1 MENIGIYG
9 IKDIDT
15 HSLIQDTIKEVNTSM
30 SLLCDTLVEEA
41 ERNTTTL
48 EEYKAFMKGAAFVF
62 RCVAKRN
69 EPNKYGTP
77 QTIST
82 IQSAITHN
90 EAIKEL
96 SKSDWISVEDKLP
109 EYDERVLVYSKYK
122 ELYWISYR
130 MKDTCI
136 RKDHNGFIHPID
148 EFPITHWK
156 PIEKLEE

>member
-9 IKDIDT
+9 IKDIDI
-15 HSLIQDTIKEVNTSM
+15 HSLIQDTIKEVNTST

-82 IQSAITHN
+82 IQSAITHC
-90 EAIKEL
+90 IKL
-96 SKSDWISVEDKLP
+96 LPFMED
-109 EYDERVLVYSKYK
+109 
-122 ELYWISYR
+122 
-130 MKDTCI
+130 
-136 RKDHNGFIHPID
+136 
-148 EFPITHWK
+148 
-156 PIEKLEE
+156 IEKQEHLKLIGWLNELLVQKGENEVKIPKQFK

>member
-15 HSLIQDTIKEVNTSM
+15 HSLIQDIIKEVNTSM

-82 IQSAITHN
+82 IQSAITHC
-90 EAIKEL
+90 IKL
-96 SKSDWISVEDKLP
+96 LPFMED
-109 EYDERVLVYSKYK
+109 
-122 ELYWISYR
+122 
-130 MKDTCI
+130 
-136 RKDHNGFIHPID
+136 
-148 EFPITHWK
+148 
-156 PIEKLEE
+156 IEKQEHLKLIGWLNELLISKGEKAVTIPKQYK

>member
-9 IKDIDT
+9 IKDIDI
-15 HSLIQDTIKEVNTSM
+15 HSLIQDTIKEVNTST

-82 IQSAITHN
+82 IQSAITHC
-90 EAIKEL
+90 IKL
-96 SKSDWISVEDKLP
+96 LPFMED
-109 EYDERVLVYSKYK
+109 
-122 ELYWISYR
+122 
-130 MKDTCI
+130 
-136 RKDHNGFIHPID
+136 
-148 EFPITHWK
+148 
-156 PIEKLEE
+156 IEKQEHLKLIGWLNELLVQKGENEVTVPQSEFTDLDLAT

>member
-9 IKDIDT
+9 IKDIDI
-15 HSLIQDTIKEVNTSM
+15 HSLIQDTIKEVNTST

-82 IQSAITHN
+82 IQSAITHC
-90 EAIKEL
+90 IKL
-96 SKSDWISVEDKLP
+96 LP
-109 EYDERVLVYSKYK
+109 FMEE
-122 ELYWISYR
+122 
-130 MKDTCI
+130 
-136 RKDHNGFIHPID
+136 
-148 EFPITHWK
+148 
-156 PIEKLEE
+156 IEKQEHLKLIGWLNELLISKGEKAVTIPKQYK

>member
-1 MENIGIYG
+1 MKENIGIYG
-9 IKDIDT
+9 IKEIDT

-77 QTIST
+77 STIST
-82 IQSAITHN
+82 IQSAIQHCIKLLPFMEEMEKAEHIKLIGWLN
-90 EAIKEL
+90 EL
-96 SKSDWISVEDKLP
+96 
-109 EYDERVLVYSKYK
+109 LVQKGENEVK
-122 ELYWISYR
+122 IP
-130 MKDTCI
+130 KQF
-136 RKDHNGFIHPID
+136 K
-148 EFPITHWK
+148 
-156 PIEKLEE
+156 

>member
-9 IKDIDT
+9 IKDIDA

-82 IQSAITHN
+82 IQSAITHC
-90 EAIKEL
+90 IKL
-96 SKSDWISVEDKLP
+96 LPFMED
-109 EYDERVLVYSKYK
+109 
-122 ELYWISYR
+122 
-130 MKDTCI
+130 
-136 RKDHNGFIHPID
+136 
-148 EFPITHWK
+148 
-156 PIEKLEE
+156 IEKQEHLKLIGWLNELLISKGEKAVTIPKQYK

>member
-9 IKDIDT
+9 IKEIDT

-77 QTIST
+77 STIST
-82 IQSAITHN
+82 IQSAIQHCIKLLPFMEEMEKAEHIKLIGWLN
-90 EAIKEL
+90 EL
-96 SKSDWISVEDKLP
+96 
-109 EYDERVLVYSKYK
+109 LVQKGENEVK
-122 ELYWISYR
+122 IP
-130 MKDTCI
+130 KQF
-136 RKDHNGFIHPID
+136 K
-148 EFPITHWK
+148 
-156 PIEKLEE
+156 

>member
-82 IQSAITHN
+82 IQSAITHC
-90 EAIKEL
+90 IKL
-96 SKSDWISVEDKLP
+96 LP
-109 EYDERVLVYSKYK
+109 FMEE
-122 ELYWISYR
+122 
-130 MKDTCI
+130 
-136 RKDHNGFIHPID
+136 
-148 EFPITHWK
+148 
-156 PIEKLEE
+156 IEKQEHLKLIGWLNELLISKGEKAVTIPKQYK

>member
-1 MENIGIYG
+1 
-9 IKDIDT
+9 
-15 HSLIQDTIKEVNTSM
+15 M

-82 IQSAITHN
+82 IQSAITHC
-90 EAIKEL
+90 IKL
-96 SKSDWISVEDKLP
+96 LPFMED
-109 EYDERVLVYSKYK
+109 
-122 ELYWISYR
+122 
-130 MKDTCI
+130 
-136 RKDHNGFIHPID
+136 
-148 EFPITHWK
+148 
-156 PIEKLEE
+156 IEKQEHLKLIGWLNELLVQKGENEVKIPKQFK

>member
-15 HSLIQDTIKEVNTSM
+15 HSLIQDTIKEVNTST

-82 IQSAITHN
+82 IQSAITHC
-90 EAIKEL
+90 IKL
-96 SKSDWISVEDKLP
+96 LP
-109 EYDERVLVYSKYK
+109 FMEE
-122 ELYWISYR
+122 
-130 MKDTCI
+130 
-136 RKDHNGFIHPID
+136 
-148 EFPITHWK
+148 
-156 PIEKLEE
+156 IEKQEHLKLIGWLNELLISKGEKAVTIPKQYK

>member
-82 IQSAITHN
+82 IQSAITHC
-90 EAIKEL
+90 IKL
-96 SKSDWISVEDKLP
+96 LPFMED
-109 EYDERVLVYSKYK
+109 
-122 ELYWISYR
+122 
-130 MKDTCI
+130 
-136 RKDHNGFIHPID
+136 
-148 EFPITHWK
+148 
-156 PIEKLEE
+156 IEKQEHLKLIGWLNELLVQKGENEVKIPKQFK

>member
-82 IQSAITHN
+82 IQSAITHC
-90 EAIKEL
+90 IKL
-96 SKSDWISVEDKLP
+96 LPFMED
-109 EYDERVLVYSKYK
+109 
-122 ELYWISYR
+122 
-130 MKDTCI
+130 
-136 RKDHNGFIHPID
+136 
-148 EFPITHWK
+148 
-156 PIEKLEE
+156 IEKQEHLKLIGWLNELLISKGEKAVTIPKQYK